1 MLTLLQF
8 DADTKIDD
16 MADSKVDDTFLTRM
30 SLYEEKKKMKKD
42 KIEQISMTVSDLQRS
57 VMMIEEE
64 QLEMKRNIAEV
75 LFLLKQNISNQKKE
89 SGPEPSPKR
98 DPWSIVI

>member
-1 MLTLLQF
+1 
-8 DADTKIDD
+8 
-16 MADSKVDDTFLTRM
+16 
-30 SLYEEKKKMKKD
+30 MKKD
-42 KIEQISMTVSDLQRS
+42 KIEQISLTVSDLQRS

-75 LFLLKQNISNQKKE
+75 LFLLKQNLGNQRKE
-89 SGPEPSPKR
+89 TEPEPSSRR